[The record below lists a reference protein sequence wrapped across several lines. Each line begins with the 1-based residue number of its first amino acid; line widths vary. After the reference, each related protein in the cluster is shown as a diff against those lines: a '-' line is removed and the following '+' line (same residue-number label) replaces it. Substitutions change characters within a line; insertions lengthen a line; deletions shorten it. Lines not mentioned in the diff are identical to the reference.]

1 MALAALAIMEGCGR
15 LPCGF
20 RASMLWGAAS
30 MLAAFLVVKDVD
42 GLAATAFDLQVAA
55 ADGQQFAARLAAQV
69 HSLSCD

>member
-1 MALAALAIMEGCGR
+1 
-15 LPCGF
+15 
-20 RASMLWGAAS
+20 

-42 GLAATAFDLQVAA
+42 GLAATALDLQVAA